1 MNLIAHRGAFDNVN
15 IPENS
20 IKAFNEAIKLNL
32 AVEYDVQLTK
42 DNVLVVFHDDNL
54 YRMTGVDKKIEDV
67 TFDEICKLTLL
78 NTKEHIPT
86 LKEVLKLID
95 NKVFMDIEIKNTKK
109 YKVLCDFLINEL
121 KKYNNYSL
129 KSFNPKIVRYL
140 KNNYK
145 DINIGYLIGDYY
157 DKGIF
162 NLILPT
168 KLIIKYSKCNFI
180 SISKKLL
187 KKNKFIKLSKKYP
200 TQIWTIKDKQE
211 LVNDN
216 YTYICNNIKN
226 M

>member
-1 MNLIAHRGAFDNVN
+1 MNLIAHRGAFDNVS

-20 IKAFNEAIKLNL
+20 IKAFNEALKLNQ

-86 LKEVLKLID
+86 LKDVLKLID
-95 NKVFMDIEIKNTKK
+95 DKVFMDIEIKNTKK

-121 KKYNNYSL
+121 KNYNNYSL

-168 KLIIKYSKCNFI
+168 KSIIKYSKCNFI

>member
-1 MNLIAHRGAFDNVN
+1 MNLIAHRGAFDNVS

-20 IKAFNEAIKLNL
+20 IKAFSEAIKLNL

-42 DNVLVVFHDDNL
+42 DNVLIVFHDDNL

-67 TFDEICKLTLL
+67 TFDEISKLTLL

-95 NKVFMDIEIKNTKK
+95 DKVFMDIEIKNTKK

-121 KKYNNYSL
+121 KNYNNYSL

-168 KLIIKYSKCNFI
+168 KSIIKYSKCNFI

>member
-1 MNLIAHRGAFDNVN
+1 MNLIAHRGAFDNVS

-20 IKAFNEAIKLNL
+20 IKAFQEAIKLGL

-67 TFDEICKLTLL
+67 TFDEINKLTLL
-78 NTKEHIPT
+78 DTKEHIPT
-86 LKEVLKLID
+86 LKDVLNLIN
-95 NKVFMDIEIKNTKK
+95 NKVFMDIEIKNTKR
-109 YKVLCDFLINEL
+109 YKVLCNLLMNEL
-121 KKYNNYSL
+121 KQYYNYSL
-129 KSFNPKIVRYL
+129 KSFYPKIVRYL

-145 DINIGYLIGDYY
+145 DIKCGLLIGDCY
-157 DKGIF
+157 KK
-162 NLILPT
+162 LPIKT
-168 KLIIKYSKCNFI
+168 IIKYSKCDFL

-187 KKNKFIKLSKKYP
+187 NKNKFIKLSKNYP
-200 TQIWTIKDKQE
+200 TQIWTIKDKNE
-211 LVNDN
+211 LVSEQ

>member
-1 MNLIAHRGAFDNVN
+1 MNLIAHRGIFDNLN

-20 IKAFNEAIKLNL
+20 IKAFQEALKLNQ

-54 YRMTGVDKKIEDV
+54 YRMTGVYKKIEDV
-67 TFDEICKLTLL
+67 TFNEISKLTLL

-86 LKEVLKLID
+86 LKDVLKLID
-95 NKVFMDIEIKNTKK
+95 NKVFMDIEIKDTKRIK
-109 YKVLCDFLINEL
+109 TICNLLINEL
-121 KKYNNYSL
+121 KNYNNYSL

-140 KNNYK
+140 KKNYK
-145 DINIGYLIGDYY
+145 NINCGLLIGGRY
-157 DKGIF
+157 KK
-162 NLILPT
+162 LPIKT
-168 KLIIKYSKCNFI
+168 IIKYSKCDFL

-200 TQIWTIKDKQE
+200 TQIWTIKNKQE

>member
-20 IKAFNEAIKLNL
+20 IKAFSEAIKLNL

-67 TFDEICKLTLL
+67 TYDEICKLNLL

-95 NKVFMDIEIKNTKK
+95 DKIFMDIEIKNTKK

-121 KKYNNYSL
+121 KNYNNYSL

-145 DINIGYLIGDYY
+145 DIKCGLLIGDRY
-157 DKGIF
+157 KK
-162 NLILPT
+162 LPIKT
-168 KLIIKYSKCNFI
+168 IIKYSKCDFL
-180 SISKKLL
+180 SINKNLL
-187 KKNKFIKLSKKYP
+187 KKKKYINLNKMYP
-200 TQIWTIKDKQE
+200 TQVWTIKDKDE
-211 LVNDN
+211 LVSDK

>member
-1 MNLIAHRGAFDNVN
+1 MNLIAHRGAFDNVS

-121 KKYNNYSL
+121 KNYNNYSL